1 MPHGGADRLLSP
13 DHIDFAKLDTALRS
27 GGEGEEG
34 ERLALTNDLLGPKR
48 FGRIFP
54 DLPPFRPADDGLTAL
69 GLAMQEPAPG
79 TNSNIPAGFTY
90 FGQFVDH
97 DLTRDPSV
105 GFPVIN
111 NPDQLEDA
119 RTPAFDLDSVYGMG
133 PELQPELYDPGFPAK
148 RARFKL
154 GHTGAAGAPDASGNT
169 IPGNLPNDLP
179 RGSDRTAFVGDSR
192 NDENL
197 VIAQTHIAFLK
208 FHNKVIGT
216 LPDDDDAFRKAKRLV
231 KLHYHAILLD
241 DHLARLLDPGVLA
254 DVRQHGPKFV
264 HFKPH
269 RAFMPIEFSAAAYR
283 MGHSMVRAGY
293 NYNRVFHFDPNFPR
307 ITGATLGLL
316 FRFTGAG
323 GLSPNPANPNP
334 ELPSNWVIDW
344 RLWHEVDDA
353 AHRSPHLN
361 VTQAID
367 TKITAPLFNLPKP
380 GVVADDPV
388 QLAVRNL
395 LRGSRLGLPRGQDV
409 AKAMGV
415 TPLTPDEVAGGTG
428 GDVLRQF
435 GFDKETPLWFYILRE
450 AELAGANHLGQVGSR
465 IVAETFVALLR
476 AGRESILHD
485 DDDFELTLPRR
496 DPDKFTFADLLLFV
510 NDINPI
516 GPDPAGF

>member
-1 MPHGGADRLLSP
+1 MRHGGADRLLSP
-13 DHIDFAKLDTALRS
+13 DKIDFARLDDALRC
-27 GGEGEEG
+27 GGEGDDG

-69 GLAMQEPAPG
+69 GLAMQEAAPG
-79 TNSNIPAGFTY
+79 ANSNIPAGFTY

-111 NPDQLEDA
+111 DPDQLEDA

-133 PELQPELYDPGFPAK
+133 PELQPELYDPHFPAK
-148 RARFKL
+148 RARFMI
-154 GHTGAAGAPDASGNT
+154 GAAGAANDASGNP
-169 IPGNLPNDLP
+169 IPAGLPNDLP
-179 RGSDRTAFVGDSR
+179 RGSDRTAFIGDSR

-208 FHNKVIGT
+208 FHNKVIAT
-216 LPDDDDAFRKAKRLV
+216 LPDDDDAFEQARRLV
-231 KLHYHAILLD
+231 ERHYHAILLD
-241 DHLARLLDPGVLA
+241 DFLARILDQDVLA
-254 DVRQHGPKFV
+254 DVRKRGPRFLQ
-264 HFKPH
+264 FRAH

-283 MGHSMVRAGY
+283 LGHSMVRDRY
-293 NYNRVFHFDPNFPR
+293 NYNRVFHLDQSGHFPR
-307 ITGATLGLL
+307 ITDATLGLL

-323 GLSPNPANPNP
+323 GLSANPANPNP
-334 ELPSNWVIDW
+334 VLPGNWVIDW
-344 RLWHEVDDA
+344 RLWHEVEDP
-353 AHRSPHLN
+353 AHRSPHFN

-367 TKITAPLFNLPKP
+367 ARVTAPLFNLPKP

-409 AKAMGV
+409 AEAMGV

-450 AELAGANHLGQVGSR
+450 AELAGGDHLGQVGSR
-465 IVAETFVALLR
+465 IVAETFVALLG
-476 AGRESILHD
+476 AD
-485 DDDFELTLPRR
+485 DDSIVHQDGFRPALPSR

-516 GPDPAGF
+516 GPDPDGF